1 MSIQKITPIKQSERS
16 AHTALAQALE
26 LKGEIVGVVI
36 IAKFADGEFG
46 IDRANM
52 STYDMAVCE
61 KLVSI
66 QCADSFN
73 EGRSD
78 LPA

>member
-1 MSIQKITPIKQSERS
+1 MQKITPIKQSERS

-26 LKGEIVGVVI
+26 LKGDIVGVVI
-36 IAKFADGEFG
+36 VVKFSDGEFG

-61 KLVSI
+61 KLISI
-66 QCADSFN
+66 HCTDEFN
-73 EGRSD
+73 INRSD
-78 LPA
+78 